1 MSLALYPIGLVPV
14 GLVAAAS
21 GPPPAADT
29 EAPTWTG
36 PITVGTKTSSTI
48 ALTLPTAA
56 DNVGVVGYQYRVNGG
71 AWVGSTTAVSLAG
84 LAALTAYTVE
94 ARALDAAGN
103 ASTVLSV
110 TTSTY
115 RAGATGAYIL
125 ANTGP
130 VGTSLAGFLFDDVE
144 PGDEAKWFSYTI
156 VTPPAS
162 GTLAANPDGSFT
174 FTGPDPVFF
183 TYQLEVDG
191 VAVGVPQTVTVY
203 SSGATASVSAAGAM
217 AWSALGAVSV
227 DVLPMPVTV
236 SVSGAATMAWAA
248 SGAVQADVIA
258 LPPDTVSVSGT
269 AAMAWAASGA
279 VQADVIALPPDTVS
293 VSVIGQ
299 AGMLYAALGAV
310 SATVQPLPVSVSVAG
325 SASMIYAGVGAVS
338 ATVLPMLPT
347 VDAAISAQAAM
358 LYSAVGAVVVSD
370 SLILWPPAAATAVV
384 PRHNFTA
391 IVPPTGADDM
401 QPIATFEQYTS
412 DKEIYNINFAARY
425 MPEGDTADRLL
436 AVGHDPG
443 VTVTTQ
449 VPVGGAL
456 PSGVVFFA
464 VDDPIAPGDYKVW
477 VQISTVAGR
486 EVTRS
491 VIVNASTV

>member
-21 GPPPAADT
+21 GPPPAGDT

-36 PITVGTKTSSTI
+36 PITVGTKTSSSI

-56 DNVGVVGYQYRVNGG
+56 DNVGVAGYQYRVNGG

-103 ASTVLSV
+103 TSTVLSV

-130 VGTSLAGFLFDDVE
+130 VGTSLAGFLFDDVD

-191 VAVGVPQTVTVY
+191 VAVGVPQTVELY
-203 SSGATASVSAAGAM
+203 ASASYASAASAIARSIAGYAAGTAGMARSVRNFAASAAGV
-217 AWSALGAVSV
+217 GRSV
-227 DVLPMPVTV
+227 RNF
-236 SVSGAATMAWAA
+236 AA
-248 SGAVQADVIA
+248 SAAGIGR
-258 LPPDTVSVSGT
+258 SVRAFVVAGRAISREIL
-269 AAMAWAASGA
+269 AAGF
-279 VQADVIALPPDTVS
+279 
-293 VSVIGQ
+293 
-299 AGMLYAALGAV
+299 
-310 SATVQPLPVSVSVAG
+310 ATGGSTLARSVAG
-325 SASMIYAGVGAVS
+325 YVGASRVVARAIL
-338 ATVLPMLPT
+338 ATGFATAAKILARSVLGNAT
-347 VDAAISAQAAM
+347 
-358 LYSAVGAVVVSD
+358 
-370 SLILWPPAAATAVV
+370 WPPAAATAVV

-449 VPVGGAL
+449 VPVGGAV